1 MEKELRKIAEGL
13 RVVVKTI
20 ESKMEWNETDL
31 SDELQDI
38 SEYAKDLE
46 NLATTIPDLDD
57 LKAIDE
63 YQKQAENLIENAINK
78 ELEDND

>member
-1 MEKELRKIAEGL
+1 MEKELLKIAEGL
-13 RVVVKTI
+13 RVAVKTI
-20 ESKMEWNETDL
+20 ESKMEWNETDI

-46 NLATTIPDLDD
+46 NLTKTIPDLDD
-57 LKAIDE
+57 LKAIDD
-63 YQKQAENLIENAINK
+63 YQRQAESLIENAINK

>member
-57 LKAIDE
+57 LKAIDN
-63 YQKQAENLIENAINK
+63 YQRQAESLIENAINK

>member
-1 MEKELRKIAEGL
+1 MKKELLKIAEGL
-13 RVVVKTI
+13 KIAVKTI
-20 ESKMEWNETDL
+20 ESKIEWNETDL

-38 SEYAKDLE
+38 NEYIKDLE
-46 NLATTIPDLDD
+46 NIAQTIPDLDD

-63 YQKQAENLIENAINK
+63 YQRQAENLIENAINK

>member
-13 RVVVKTI
+13 RVAVKTI
-20 ESKMEWNETDL
+20 EAKMEWNETDL
-31 SDELQDI
+31 SDELQTI

-46 NLATTIPDLDD
+46 NLATTTPDLDD

-63 YQKQAENLIENAINK
+63 YQKQAENLIENAIKK
-78 ELEDND
+78 ELENN